1 MKTENKRKSI
11 KKMNALINDIKNYDN
26 NFNLKNSIY
35 SNKNNFSNYNFRNNL
50 NNTLAVNCQ
59 IKSLK
64 PKIHRKGEDRVLQKN
79 ISHKNPVILAHQKI
93 EDDLKNMKE

>member
-1 MKTENKRKSI
+1 MVTQLVSI
-11 KKMNALINDIKNYDN
+11 GALFKLIVV
-26 NFNLKNSIY
+26 
-35 SNKNNFSNYNFRNNL
+35 NFSNYNFRNNL